1 MSTQALQ
8 ETLAA
13 EHAAVWV
20 FALLG
25 GQASENDRLSSQMS
39 EAHQV
44 HRDRRDDL
52 IVTLTRIGETPVAS
66 EIGYRVPETPD
77 AARILA
83 VARTTEERCA
93 ARYADLVAR
102 TEGAQRHWAIEALTD
117 AAVRQLRFR
126 GSPEIFPGAP
136 DLTDR

>member
-1 MSTQALQ
+1 MSTPALQ

-13 EHAAVWV
+13 EHAAVWI

-25 GQASENDRLSSQMS
+25 GQASEDERLAAEMTQAY
-39 EAHQV
+39 EV
-44 HRDRRDDL
+44 HRGRRDDL
-52 IVTLTRIGETPVAS
+52 VATLTRLGETPVAS
-66 EIGYRVPETPD
+66 EIGYQVPETPRRG
-77 AARILA
+77 RILA
-83 VARTTEERCA
+83 VARRTEERCA

-102 TEGAQRHWAIEALTD
+102 TEGAQRGWAIEALTD

-136 DLTDR
+136 DLSDR

>member
-1 MSTQALQ
+1 MSVPALQ
-8 ETLAA
+8 EALAA

-20 FALLG
+20 FAFLG
-25 GQASENDRLSSQMS
+25 GQASEDDQLFPDMA

-52 IVTLTRIGETPVAS
+52 VATLTRMGQEPVAS
-66 EIGYRVPETPD
+66 EIGYRVPETRTR
-77 AARILA
+77 ARILA
-83 VARTTEERCA
+83 VARQTEDRCA

-102 TEGAQRHWAIEALTD
+102 TEGAQRRWAIEALTD

>member
-1 MSTQALQ
+1 MSTPALQ

-13 EHAAVWV
+13 EHAAVWI

-25 GQASENDRLSSQMS
+25 GQASEDERLSSEMS
-39 EAHQV
+39 ETYEV
-44 HRDRRDDL
+44 HRDRRDHL
-52 IVTLTRIGETPVAS
+52 ITTLTRLGQTPVAG
-66 EIGYRVPETPD
+66 EIAYQVPETPTR
-77 AARILA
+77 ARILA
-83 VARTTEERCA
+83 VARRTEERCA

-102 TEGAQRHWAIEALTD
+102 TEAAQRRWAIDALTD

-136 DLTDR
+136 DLTDH